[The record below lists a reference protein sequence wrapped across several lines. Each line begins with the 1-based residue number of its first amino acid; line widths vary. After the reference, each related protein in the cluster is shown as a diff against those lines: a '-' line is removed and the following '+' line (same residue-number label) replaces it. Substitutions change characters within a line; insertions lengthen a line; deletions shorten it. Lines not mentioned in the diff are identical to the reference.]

1 MTAIRSYEESLSLE
15 LLRILSECGA
25 TIYGVREDH
34 RVHERVPTLCF
45 NLKKTSPVKVTETM
59 ADAGIGIRDGH
70 MYTPRL
76 MKRFGLRQDSGVV
89 RISAVHYNTMEE
101 IHRFADVLLDLSKHE

>member
-1 MTAIRSYEESLSLE
+1 
-15 LLRILSECGA
+15 
-25 TIYGVREDH
+25 
-34 RVHERVPTLCF
+34 
-45 NLKKTSPVKVTETM
+45 M